1 MKAAMTRS
9 QMERVRARVREHHS
23 EWQEFH
29 HAGPCYSVAVALR
42 RAGYG
47 KVARCSTFNQDT
59 KRWYGHY
66 VCQTASGKIL
76 DMTGEYLKEKRRT
89 RVRYKNVYVVDYDRH
104 DGYPETTIEFWQER
118 LGDLL

>member
-1 MKAAMTRS
+1 MNREMTRS
-9 QMERVRARVREHHS
+9 QMERVRAKVREHHS

-29 HAGPCYSVAVALR
+29 DAGPCYPVSVALA

-47 KVARCSTFNQDT
+47 KVARGATFNQDT

-66 VCQTASGKIL
+66 VCQTATGKIL

-89 RVRYKNVYVVDYDRH
+89 RVRYKGFYLVDYFRH
-104 DGYPETTIEFWQER
+104 DAYPETCVKFWQER

>member
-1 MKAAMTRS
+1 MSAMTRS

-29 HAGPCYSVAVALR
+29 DHGPCWPVSKALAR
-42 RAGYG
+42 TGYG
-47 KVARCSTFNQDT
+47 TVVRCSTFNQDT

-66 VCQTASGKIL
+66 VVQTPTGKIL

-89 RVRYKNVYVVDYDRH
+89 RVRYKGVHQIDYFRH
-104 DGYPETTIEFWQER
+104 DAYPETTIEFWQER
-118 LGDLL
+118 LGDLI